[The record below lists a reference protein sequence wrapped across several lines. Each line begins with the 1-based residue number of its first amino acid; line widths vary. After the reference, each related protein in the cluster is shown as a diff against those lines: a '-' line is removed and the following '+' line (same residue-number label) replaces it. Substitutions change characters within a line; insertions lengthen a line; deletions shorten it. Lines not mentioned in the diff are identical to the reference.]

1 MSKSVFFN
9 MGFTPLLNHHH
20 FFAPLVYWHIG
31 YHMFFWGSEP
41 NSKVFLIF
49 IEGFPIPS
57 HVWEYPKYRV
67 MPDISGQGCAG
78 RPFIPRGGAGRGKGK
93 NPRGGAGR
101 GWAGRGEGEN
111 PRGGSKKRKMDQTD
125 LYFSWRLISYFSAL
139 IWTNLTTAL
148 LDRVIISY

>member
-1 MSKSVFFN
+1 MATLCQFYVKICIFQHGFYPPPQPPPFFCPF
-9 MGFTPLLNHHH
+9 GISG
-20 FFAPLVYWHIG
+20 HIG

-78 RPFIPRGGAGRGKGK
+78 RPFIPRGGGGRGKK
-93 NPRGGAGR
+93 ARKSTN
-101 GWAGRGEGEN
+101 
-111 PRGGSKKRKMDQTD
+111 SKFLQKCEKYNITYYKINYNYKIND
-125 LYFSWRLISYFSAL
+125 LNQSYHCS
-139 IWTNLTTAL
+139 
-148 LDRVIISY
+148 VGPSYN